1 MFENKVALTGI
12 KPTGTP
18 HLGNLVGAIQPV
30 LDMVDQASR
39 SYVFVADLHS
49 LNAIRDRKLIKSY
62 TYEVTAT
69 FLALGLDTEKAML
82 FRQSDIPEI
91 YQLNTLLMNV
101 TAKGLMNRAHAYKA
115 SVDKNIEAGND
126 PDAAINMG
134 LFTYPIL
141 MAADILLYGSDVVPV
156 GKDQKQH
163 VEFARDICGCFNHA
177 YDKEV
182 LVTPEPVIQEIANAI
197 PGLDGRKMSKSYDN
211 TIPIFMEP
219 NQLKKRVMKIIT
231 DSKLPEESKDPDES
245 TIYQLYLNFA
255 KEEQIQTMRQAFIDG
270 GMGYGDA
277 KKLLLESINE
287 TLAEPREKYKEL
299 MANPKQLE
307 EVLQQGAERAR
318 YTAVKTIRKVKK
330 AMLGTE

>member
-101 TAKGLMNRAHAYKA
+101 
-115 SVDKNIEAGND
+115 
-126 PDAAINMG
+126 
-134 LFTYPIL
+134 
-141 MAADILLYGSDVVPV
+141 
-156 GKDQKQH
+156 
-163 VEFARDICGCFNHA
+163 DICA
-177 YDKEV
+177 
-182 LVTPEPVIQEIANAI
+182 
-197 PGLDGRKMSKSYDN
+197 
-211 TIPIFMEP
+211 
-219 NQLKKRVMKIIT
+219 LKIT
-231 DSKLPEESKDPDES
+231 LYFS
-245 TIYQLYLNFA
+245 TS
-255 KEEQIQTMRQAFIDG
+255 M
-270 GMGYGDA
+270 
-277 KKLLLESINE
+277 
-287 TLAEPREKYKEL
+287 
-299 MANPKQLE
+299 
-307 EVLQQGAERAR
+307 
-318 YTAVKTIRKVKK
+318 
-330 AMLGTE
+330 